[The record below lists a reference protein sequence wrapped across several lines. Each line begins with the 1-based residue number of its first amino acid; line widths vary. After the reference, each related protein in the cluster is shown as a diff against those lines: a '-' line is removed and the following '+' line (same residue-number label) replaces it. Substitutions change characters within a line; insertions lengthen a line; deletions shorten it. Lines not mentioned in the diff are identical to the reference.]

1 MSINI
6 IFWHIF
12 CIAMIRNL
20 EQWLF
25 LAPFFVGFR
34 RRDRFWPRLI
44 LFFVVMYATLFA
56 LSYGIYYLLV
66 YVLDLNTLHM
76 RWMTP
81 LLNVTAFLFMFGLFK
96 FCFNEKIVNL
106 LFVFSAAQ
114 SAGVFT
120 DAVYSLL
127 CLATGSETLYMALL
141 FPIDVWSIVFYVLA
155 YGCVIVLLNIFF
167 ARAFR
172 KYNKVFSKNINIYVV
187 IIFVI
192 FSLFLIFISKN
203 PTLVGSDNQLV
214 LTIFLI
220 FVALFALLIVLVE
233 RFMLVWMR
241 DWVAKG
247 ASEQFLKSYKD
258 QIEMLRKNMDI
269 VNIKCHDMKHQIGN
283 LLKDKNIDEHYISEV
298 NKVISI
304 YDTAISTG
312 NEHLN
317 VLLSQKMLF
326 CGRDKI
332 ELSCMID
339 GAAIAF
345 MAPEDMNSFFGNAID
360 NAMESL
366 LNEPEENRFIRVLSS
381 RQGSYVTVTVEN
393 YCTQTIHFARDGLPV
408 TSKKDKDYHGFG
420 VKSIAMIVNKYG
432 GKAYFNKEGKLFV
445 VSAVFKT
452 EGNR

>member
-12 CIAMIRNL
+12 YIAMIRNL

-25 LAPFFVGFR
+25 LAPFLVGFR

-120 DAVYSLL
+120 DTVYSLL

-192 FSLFLIFISKN
+192 FSLFLIFISNN

-269 VNIKCHDMKHQIGN
+269 VNIKCHDMKHQIRN

-317 VLLSQKMLF
+317 ALLSQKMLF

-332 ELSCMID
+332 NLSCMID

-345 MAPEDMNSFFGNAID
+345 MEPEDMNSFFGNAID
-360 NAMESL
+360 NAMEAL

-381 RQGSYVTVTVEN
+381 RQGSYVTVTIEN
-393 YCTQTIHFARDGLPV
+393 YCTRTIQFARDGLPL
-408 TSKKDKDYHGFG
+408 TSKEDKDHHGFG
-420 VKSIAMIVNKYG
+420 VKSIAMIANKYG

-445 VSAVFKT
+445 VSAVFRA